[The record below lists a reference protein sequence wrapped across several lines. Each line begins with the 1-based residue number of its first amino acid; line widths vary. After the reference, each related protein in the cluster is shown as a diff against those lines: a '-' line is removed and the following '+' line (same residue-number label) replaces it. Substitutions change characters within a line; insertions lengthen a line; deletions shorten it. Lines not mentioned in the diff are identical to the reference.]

1 MFTYNMAN
9 KMESSKTKLFS
20 MVDYR
25 PPGRQQVSQ
34 IYDAVQKKIKTTGF
48 DLFNYKKVFA
58 DGKTRKLIREGR
70 TIGCFYIESPG
81 MRSLLKRTN
90 CDTFEMLT
98 AVSSIIRPGVA
109 ESGMMKE
116 FIERHKDPKRR
127 KYLIP
132 KMKEILGETYG
143 VMIYQEDVI
152 KVAHH
157 VVGLTLEEADL
168 LRRAMS
174 GKMRSH
180 KAMQMISDR
189 FFSCSREKGY
199 PDSVSQALW
208 KQIESFAGYAFC
220 KAHSASFALL
230 SFQVAYLKAH
240 YPAEFMAGVLNNGGG
255 YYSTA
260 VYITEAQR
268 IGLKLLLP
276 DVNESMYGYVGK
288 NQEIRIGFI
297 AIRNFEESSA
307 EIIVEERNEN
317 GKYISLVDFLSRTHL
332 GHERTES
339 LIKCGAMDCFG
350 LTRPTLL
357 RLLDLYFKK
366 KKILD
371 VCNDDLFANETIKL
385 EKEVVTQTEF
395 SPEEKSLYEYE
406 LFGYMISQHPLQFFD
421 TAVAA
426 KDIIQSADMFKYHN
440 RRIKMIGWYMASKR
454 IKTSK
459 GEIMKFL
466 SLEDLTGTFEAV
478 IFPKAYAQYA
488 ELTMSMGPYVI
499 EGKVD
504 AESGNNIIVEKLS
517 VLTAEKAKSITQK
530 ERNATDFFGENEKP
544 ASEDEVL
551 LVNTLGK
558 EKLKT
563 AYLA

>member
-9 KMESSKTKLFS
+9 KMESSKTKLIS
-20 MVDYR
+20 MTDYR
-25 PPGRQQVSQ
+25 PPGKQVSK
-34 IYDAVQKKIKTTGF
+34 IYDAVQRKIKSTGF

-58 DGKTRKLIREGR
+58 DLETRKLIREGR

-81 MRSLLKRTN
+81 MRSLLRRTN

-189 FFSCSREKGY
+189 FFDCCREKGY
-199 PDSVSQALW
+199 PATVSQALW

-276 DVNESMYGYVGK
+276 DVNESMYGYLGK
-288 NQEIRIGFI
+288 DQEIRIGFI
-297 AIRNFEESSA
+297 AVKNFEESSA
-307 EIIVEERNEN
+307 ETIVDERNEN
-317 GKYISLVDFLSRTHL
+317 GKYVSLIDFLSRTRL

-357 RLLDLYFKK
+357 RLLDLYFKNK
-366 KKILD
+366 RIL
-371 VCNDDLFANETIKL
+371 NAHNNDLFAGEAIKL
-385 EKEVVTQTEF
+385 EKEIVTETDF

-406 LFGYMISQHPLQFFD
+406 LFGYMISRHPLQFFD
-421 TAVAA
+421 AEIKA

-440 RRIKMIGWYMASKR
+440 RRIKMIGWYMTSKR

-504 AESGNNIIVEKLS
+504 AESGNNIIVDKLS
-517 VLTAEKAKSITQK
+517 VLTAERARSITQK

-544 ASEDEVL
+544 ASYDEAL
-551 LVNTLGK
+551 LVNALGK
-558 EKLKT
+558 EKLMT

>member
-1 MFTYNMAN
+1 MAI
-9 KMESSKTKLFS
+9 KMESSKEKLIS
-20 MVDYR
+20 LADYR
-25 PPGRQQVSQ
+25 PPGRRQVSQ
-34 IYDAVQKKIKTTGF
+34 LYPSVEREIKSTGF

-58 DGKTRKLIREGR
+58 DEATRKLIREGR

-81 MRSLLKRTN
+81 MRSLLKKTT

-116 FIERHKDPKRR
+116 FIERHKNPQQR

-143 VMIYQEDVI
+143 LMIYQEDVI

-180 KAMQMISDR
+180 KAMQLIFDR
-189 FFSCSREKGY
+189 FFDCCKEKGY
-199 PDSVSQALW
+199 PETVSRALW

-240 YPAEFMAGVLNNGGG
+240 HPAEFLAGVLNNGGG

-268 IGLKLLLP
+268 IGLTLLLP

-288 NQEIRIGFI
+288 KNHIRVGFI

-307 EIIVEERNEN
+307 EIIVRERNEK
-317 GKYISLVDFLSRTHL
+317 GMFVSLVDFLSRTHV
-332 GHERTES
+332 GYERAES
-339 LIKCGAMDCFG
+339 LIKCGATDCFG

-357 RLLDLYFKK
+357 RLLDLYFKNK
-366 KKILD
+366 NMLKTYST
-371 VCNDDLFANETIKL
+371 DLFAHETGEL
-385 EKEVVTQTEF
+385 EHEIITQNDF
-395 SPEEKSLYEYE
+395 SPEEKSLCEYE
-406 LFGYMISQHPLQFFD
+406 LFGYMISRHPLQLFD
-421 TAVAA
+421 AAVSA
-426 KDIIQSADMFKYHN
+426 KEIVKSGDMVNHRS

-454 IKTSK
+454 VKTRK

-466 SLEDLTGTFEAV
+466 SLEDLSGTFEAV
-478 IFPKAYAQYA
+478 IFPEAYSRYA

-504 AESGNNIIVEKLS
+504 AEGGNTIIVEMLS

-530 ERNATDFFGENEKP
+530 DRNETDFFGENEKP
-544 ASEDEVL
+544 ATDDEVL

-558 EKLKT
+558 EKLMT

>member
-1 MFTYNMAN
+1 MAN
-9 KMESSKTKLFS
+9 KMESSKTKLIS
-20 MVDYR
+20 MTDYR
-25 PPGRQQVSQ
+25 PPGKQVSK
-34 IYDAVQKKIKTTGF
+34 IYDAVQRKIKSTGF

-58 DGKTRKLIREGR
+58 DLETRKLIREGR

-81 MRSLLKRTN
+81 MRSLLRRTN
-90 CDTFEMLT
+90 CETFEMLT

-157 VVGLTLEEADL
+157 IVGLTLEEADL

-180 KAMQMISDR
+180 KAMQMLSER
-189 FFSCSREKGY
+189 FFSCCKEKNY
-199 PDSVSQALW
+199 SETVSQALW

-268 IGLKLLLP
+268 LGLKLLLP
-276 DVNESMYGYVGK
+276 DVNRSLYGYVGK
-288 NQEIRIGFI
+288 DQEIRIGFI
-297 AIRNFEESSA
+297 AIKNFEESSA
-307 EIIVEERNEN
+307 ETIVDERNEN
-317 GKYISLVDFLSRTHL
+317 GKYVSLIDFLSRTHL

-357 RLLDLYFKK
+357 RLLDLYFKNK
-366 KKILD
+366 RILD
-371 VCNDDLFANETIKL
+371 AYNNDLFANEALKL
-385 EKEVVTQTEF
+385 EKEVVTQTDF

-421 TAVAA
+421 TAVNA
-426 KDIIQSADMFKYHN
+426 KEIIQSADMFKYHN
-440 RRIKMIGWYMASKR
+440 RKIKMIGWYMTSKR

-478 IFPKAYAQYA
+478 IFPKAYAQFA

-504 AESGNNIIVEKLS
+504 AESGNNIIVDKLS
-517 VLTAEKAKSITQK
+517 VLTAEKARSITQK
-530 ERNATDFFGENEKP
+530 DRNDTDFFGENEKP
-544 ASEDEVL
+544 ASYDEVL

-558 EKLKT
+558 EKLMS

>member
-1 MFTYNMAN
+1 MAN
-9 KMESSKTKLFS
+9 KMESSKTKLIS
-20 MVDYR
+20 MTDYR
-25 PPGRQQVSQ
+25 PPGKQVSK
-34 IYDAVQKKIKTTGF
+34 IYDAVQRKIKSTGF

-58 DGKTRKLIREGR
+58 DLETRKLIREGR

-81 MRSLLKRTN
+81 MRSLLRRTN
-90 CDTFEMLT
+90 CETFEMLT

-157 VVGLTLEEADL
+157 IVGLTLEEADL

-180 KAMQMISDR
+180 KAMQMLSER
-189 FFSCSREKGY
+189 FFSCCKEKNY
-199 PDSVSQALW
+199 SETVSQALW

-268 IGLKLLLP
+268 LGLKLLLP
-276 DVNESMYGYVGK
+276 DVNRSLYGYVGK
-288 NQEIRIGFI
+288 DQEIRIGFI
-297 AIRNFEESSA
+297 AIKNFEESSA
-307 EIIVEERNEN
+307 ETIVDERNEN
-317 GKYISLVDFLSRTHL
+317 GKYVSLVDFLSRTHL

-357 RLLDLYFKK
+357 RLLDLYFKNK
-366 KKILD
+366 RILD
-371 VCNDDLFANETIKL
+371 AYNNDLFANEALKL
-385 EKEVVTQTEF
+385 EKEVVTQTDF

-421 TAVAA
+421 TAVNA
-426 KDIIQSADMFKYHN
+426 KEIIQSADMFKYHN
-440 RRIKMIGWYMASKR
+440 RKIKMIGWYMTSKR

-478 IFPKAYAQYA
+478 IFPKAYAQFA

-504 AESGNNIIVEKLS
+504 AESGNNIIVDKLS
-517 VLTAEKAKSITQK
+517 VLTAEKARSITQK
-530 ERNATDFFGENEKP
+530 DRNDTDFFGENEKP
-544 ASEDEVL
+544 ASYDEVL

-558 EKLKT
+558 EKLMS

>member
-1 MFTYNMAN
+1 MAN
-9 KMESSKTKLFS
+9 KMESSKTKLIS
-20 MVDYR
+20 MTDYR
-25 PPGRQQVSQ
+25 PPGKQVSK
-34 IYDAVQKKIKTTGF
+34 IYDAVQRKIKSTGF

-58 DGKTRKLIREGR
+58 DLETRKLIREGR

-81 MRSLLKRTN
+81 MRSLLRRTN
-90 CDTFEMLT
+90 CETFEMLT

-157 VVGLTLEEADL
+157 IVGLTLEEADL

-180 KAMQMISDR
+180 KAMQMLSER
-189 FFSCSREKGY
+189 FFSCCKEKNY
-199 PDSVSQALW
+199 SETVSQALW

-268 IGLKLLLP
+268 LGLKLLLP
-276 DVNESMYGYVGK
+276 DVNRSLYGYVGK
-288 NQEIRIGFI
+288 DQEIRIGFI
-297 AIRNFEESSA
+297 AIKNFEESSA
-307 EIIVEERNEN
+307 ETIVDERNEN
-317 GKYISLVDFLSRTHL
+317 GKYVSLIDFLSRTHL

-357 RLLDLYFKK
+357 RLLDLYFKNK
-366 KKILD
+366 RILD
-371 VCNDDLFANETIKL
+371 AYNNDLFANEALKL
-385 EKEVVTQTEF
+385 EKEVVTQTDF

-421 TAVAA
+421 TAVNA
-426 KDIIQSADMFKYHN
+426 KEIIQSADMFKYHN
-440 RRIKMIGWYMASKR
+440 RKIKMIGWYMTSKR

-478 IFPKAYAQYA
+478 IFPKAYAQFA

-504 AESGNNIIVEKLS
+504 AESGNNIIVDKLS
-517 VLTAEKAKSITQK
+517 VLTAERARSITQK
-530 ERNATDFFGENEKP
+530 DRNDTDFFGENEKP
-544 ASEDEVL
+544 ASYDEVL

-558 EKLKT
+558 EKLMS

>member
-1 MFTYNMAN
+1 MT
-9 KMESSKTKLFS
+9 
-20 MVDYR
+20 DYR
-25 PPGRQQVSQ
+25 PPGKQVSK
-34 IYDAVQKKIKTTGF
+34 IYDAVQRKIKSTGF

-58 DGKTRKLIREGR
+58 DLETRKLIREGR

-81 MRSLLKRTN
+81 MRSLLRRTN
-90 CDTFEMLT
+90 CETFEMLT

-157 VVGLTLEEADL
+157 IVGLTLEEADL

-180 KAMQMISDR
+180 KAMQMLSER
-189 FFSCSREKGY
+189 FFSCCKEKNY
-199 PDSVSQALW
+199 SETVSQALW

-268 IGLKLLLP
+268 LGLKLLLP
-276 DVNESMYGYVGK
+276 DVNRSLYGYVGK
-288 NQEIRIGFI
+288 DQEIRIGFI
-297 AIRNFEESSA
+297 AIKNFEESSA
-307 EIIVEERNEN
+307 ETIVDERNEN
-317 GKYISLVDFLSRTHL
+317 GKYVSLIDFLSRTHL

-357 RLLDLYFKK
+357 RLLDLYFKNK
-366 KKILD
+366 RILD
-371 VCNDDLFANETIKL
+371 AYNNDLFANEALKL
-385 EKEVVTQTEF
+385 EKEVVTQTDF

-421 TAVAA
+421 TAVNA
-426 KDIIQSADMFKYHN
+426 KEIIQSADMFKYHN
-440 RRIKMIGWYMASKR
+440 RKIKMIGWYMTSKR

-478 IFPKAYAQYA
+478 IFPKAYAQFA

-504 AESGNNIIVEKLS
+504 AESGNNIIVDKLS
-517 VLTAEKAKSITQK
+517 VLTAERARSITQK
-530 ERNATDFFGENEKP
+530 DRNDTDFFGENEKP
-544 ASEDEVL
+544 ANYDEVL

-558 EKLKT
+558 EKLMS

>member
-1 MFTYNMAN
+1 MAN
-9 KMESSKTKLFS
+9 KMESSKTKLIS
-20 MVDYR
+20 MTDYR
-25 PPGRQQVSQ
+25 PPGKQVSK
-34 IYDAVQKKIKTTGF
+34 IYDAVQRKIKSTGF

-58 DGKTRKLIREGR
+58 DLETRKLIREGR

-81 MRSLLKRTN
+81 MRSLLRRTN
-90 CDTFEMLT
+90 CETFEMLT

-157 VVGLTLEEADL
+157 IVGLTLEEADL

-180 KAMQMISDR
+180 KAMQMLSER
-189 FFSCSREKGY
+189 FFSCCKEKNY
-199 PDSVSQALW
+199 SETVSQALW

-268 IGLKLLLP
+268 LGLKLLLP
-276 DVNESMYGYVGK
+276 DVNRSLYGYVGK
-288 NQEIRIGFI
+288 DQEIRIGFI
-297 AIRNFEESSA
+297 AIKNFEESSA
-307 EIIVEERNEN
+307 ETIVDERNEN
-317 GKYISLVDFLSRTHL
+317 GKYVSLIDFLSRTHL

-357 RLLDLYFKK
+357 RLLDLYFKNK
-366 KKILD
+366 RILD
-371 VCNDDLFANETIKL
+371 AYNNDLFANEALKL
-385 EKEVVTQTEF
+385 EKEVVTQTDF

-421 TAVAA
+421 TAVNA
-426 KDIIQSADMFKYHN
+426 KEIIQSADMFKYHN
-440 RRIKMIGWYMASKR
+440 RKIKMIGWYMTSKR

-478 IFPKAYAQYA
+478 IFPKAYAQFA

-504 AESGNNIIVEKLS
+504 AESGNNIIVDKLS
-517 VLTAEKAKSITQK
+517 VLTAERARSITQK
-530 ERNATDFFGENEKP
+530 DRNDTDFFGENEKP
-544 ASEDEVL
+544 ANYDEVL

-558 EKLKT
+558 EKLMS

>member
-9 KMESSKTKLFS
+9 KMESSKTKLIS
-20 MVDYR
+20 MTDYR
-25 PPGRQQVSQ
+25 PPGKQVSK
-34 IYDAVQKKIKTTGF
+34 IYDAVQRKIKSTGF

-58 DGKTRKLIREGR
+58 DLETRKLIREGR

-81 MRSLLKRTN
+81 MRSLLRRTN
-90 CDTFEMLT
+90 CETFEMLT

-157 VVGLTLEEADL
+157 IVGLTLEEADL

-180 KAMQMISDR
+180 KAMQMLSER
-189 FFSCSREKGY
+189 FFSCCKEKNY
-199 PDSVSQALW
+199 SETVSQALW

-268 IGLKLLLP
+268 LGLKLLLP
-276 DVNESMYGYVGK
+276 DVNRSLYGYVGK
-288 NQEIRIGFI
+288 DQEIRIGFI
-297 AIRNFEESSA
+297 AIKNFEESSA
-307 EIIVEERNEN
+307 ETIVDERNEN
-317 GKYISLVDFLSRTHL
+317 GKYVSLIDFLSRTHL

-357 RLLDLYFKK
+357 RLLDLYFKNK
-366 KKILD
+366 RILD
-371 VCNDDLFANETIKL
+371 AYNNDLFANEALKL
-385 EKEVVTQTEF
+385 EKEVVTQTDF

-421 TAVAA
+421 TAVNA
-426 KDIIQSADMFKYHN
+426 KEIIQSADMFKYHN
-440 RRIKMIGWYMASKR
+440 RKIKMIGWYMTSKR

-478 IFPKAYAQYA
+478 IFPKAYAQFA

-504 AESGNNIIVEKLS
+504 AESGNNIIVDKLS
-517 VLTAEKAKSITQK
+517 VLTAERARSITQK
-530 ERNATDFFGENEKP
+530 DRNDTDFFGENEKP
-544 ASEDEVL
+544 ANYDEVL

-558 EKLKT
+558 EKLMS

>member
-1 MFTYNMAN
+1 
-9 KMESSKTKLFS
+9 MEPSKTKLFN
-20 MVDYR
+20 MADYR
-25 PPGRQQVSQ
+25 PPGKQVPQ
-34 IYDAVQKKIKTTGF
+34 IYDEVQRTIKSTGF
-48 DLFNYKKVFA
+48 NLFNYKQVFA
-58 DGKTRKLIREGR
+58 DLETRKLIREGR

-127 KYLIP
+127 KYLVP

-180 KAMQMISDR
+180 KAMQLLSDR
-189 FFSCSREKGY
+189 FFSCCKERNY
-199 PDSVSQALW
+199 PEAVSQSLW

-240 YPAEFMAGVLNNGGG
+240 FPAEFMAGVLNNGGG

-268 IGLKLLLP
+268 CGLTLLLP
-276 DVNESMYGYVGK
+276 DVNESVYGYLGRG
-288 NQEIRIGFI
+288 NEIRVGFI

-307 EIIVEERNEN
+307 EIIAEERNKN
-317 GKYISLVDFLSRTHL
+317 GNFVSLIDFLARTRL

-357 RLLDLYFKK
+357 RLLDLYFKNK
-366 KKILD
+366 TI
-371 VCNDDLFANETIKL
+371 VNEYNNNLFANETVQL
-385 EKEVVTQTEF
+385 EKEVVTETDF

-406 LFGYMISQHPLQFFD
+406 LFGYMITQHPLQFFD
-421 TAVAA
+421 TEVKA
-426 KDIIQSADMFKYHN
+426 KDIIQSADMFRYHN
-440 RRIKMIGWYMASKR
+440 RKIKMIGWYMASKR
-454 IKTSK
+454 VKTSK

-517 VLTAEKAKSITQK
+517 VLTAERARSITQK
-530 ERNATDFFGENEKP
+530 DRNDTDFFGENEKP
-544 ASEDEVL
+544 ASYDEAL

-558 EKLKT
+558 EKLVS

>member
-9 KMESSKTKLFS
+9 KMESSKTKLIS
-20 MVDYR
+20 MTDYR
-25 PPGRQQVSQ
+25 PPGKQVSK
-34 IYDAVQKKIKTTGF
+34 IYDAVQRKIKSTGF

-58 DGKTRKLIREGR
+58 DLETRKLIREGR

-81 MRSLLKRTN
+81 MRSLLRRTN
-90 CDTFEMLT
+90 CETFEMLT

-157 VVGLTLEEADL
+157 IVGLTLEEADL

-180 KAMQMISDR
+180 KAMQMLSER
-189 FFSCSREKGY
+189 FFSCCKEKNY
-199 PDSVSQALW
+199 SETVSQALW

-268 IGLKLLLP
+268 LGLKLLLP
-276 DVNESMYGYVGK
+276 DVNRSLYGYVGK
-288 NQEIRIGFI
+288 DQEIRIGFI
-297 AIRNFEESSA
+297 AIKNFEESSA
-307 EIIVEERNEN
+307 ETIVDERNEN
-317 GKYISLVDFLSRTHL
+317 GKYVSLIDFLSRTHL

-357 RLLDLYFKK
+357 RLLDLYFKNK
-366 KKILD
+366 RILD
-371 VCNDDLFANETIKL
+371 AYNNDLFANEALKL
-385 EKEVVTQTEF
+385 EKEVVTQTDF

-421 TAVAA
+421 TAVNA
-426 KDIIQSADMFKYHN
+426 KEIIQSADMFKYHN
-440 RRIKMIGWYMASKR
+440 RKIKMIGWYMTSKR

-478 IFPKAYAQYA
+478 IFPKAYAQFA

-504 AESGNNIIVEKLS
+504 AESGNNIIVDKLS
-517 VLTAEKAKSITQK
+517 VLTAEKARSITQK
-530 ERNATDFFGENEKP
+530 DRNDTDFFGENEKP
-544 ASEDEVL
+544 ASYDEVL

-558 EKLKT
+558 EKLMS